1 MTIRAPITIGGMAQL
16 NNSPR
21 RNKFITTDDL
31 ATITTAGYLSNTVNT
46 ILPTDIFDIF
56 YNYVDENNVG
66 TYEEFTVTI
75 SNGVVTL
82 VAAAAGTIPDGSI
95 TTAKLADLAVT
106 TAKLANLAVITSK
119 LAASSVTYAV
129 MQPNPGNSVTGRS
142 ASTTGDV
149 SSIAVS
155 ADDQVLRATGTG
167 GVRTI
172 GFGTIA
178 TAGIADAAVT
188 LAKLSAGIAPAAI
201 CGARGK
207 FVSTGG
213 SATVTITG
221 AAVSSTDIINA
232 NIESSANA
240 VSIQKVTP
248 SAGSITVL
256 CSGDPGNPNTIA
268 WTAFRTAT

>member
-46 ILPTDIFDIF
+46 ILPTDIFDVF

-66 TYEEFTVTI
+66 TYAEFTVTI
-75 SNGVVTL
+75 NDGVVTL
-82 VAAAAGTIPDGSI
+82 VAASAGDIPDGS
-95 TTAKLADLAVT
+95 VT
-106 TAKLANLAVITSK
+106 TPKLANLAVTAAKIANATITNTQIASGAITFDNFQT
-119 LAASSVTYAV
+119 LTGNGLIGRAANSTGVSAEISVT
-129 MQPNPGNSVTGRS
+129 
-142 ASTTGDV
+142 
-149 SSIAVS
+149 
-155 ADDQVLRATGTG
+155 ADGQVLTTSGTG
-167 GVRTI
+167 GTRNIVW
-172 GFGTIA
+172 GTVG
-178 TAGIADAAVT
+178 TTGITNA
-188 LAKLSAGIAPAAI
+188 LSQ
-201 CGARGK
+201 K

-213 SATVTITG
+213 SATVTVTAPG
-221 AAVSSTDIINA
+221 VLATDIVHA
-232 NIESSANA
+232 NIEASANA

-248 SAGSITVL
+248 TANTITVL